1 MMKPAA
7 ASETSWSCWQSNTDI
22 HCIPDFMQPKKV
34 GIPSAR
40 RVSNHVQTGFS
51 EEDGWVVIP
60 LFNHPTDW
68 SFVELL
74 VKSVMCGSK
83 ADCSVEL
90 NSNPMNAALL
100 GPDN

>member
-1 MMKPAA
+1 MMKPAT
-7 ASETSWSCWQSNTDI
+7 ASETSWTCWQSNTDI
-22 HCIPDFMQPKKV
+22 HCIPGLMQPQKAGMPV
-34 GIPSAR
+34 PR
-40 RVSNHVQTGFS
+40 PENNHVQTGFS

-60 LFNHPTDW
+60 LFTHPTDW

-83 ADCSVEL
+83 ADCTVEL

-100 GPDN
+100 GLDK